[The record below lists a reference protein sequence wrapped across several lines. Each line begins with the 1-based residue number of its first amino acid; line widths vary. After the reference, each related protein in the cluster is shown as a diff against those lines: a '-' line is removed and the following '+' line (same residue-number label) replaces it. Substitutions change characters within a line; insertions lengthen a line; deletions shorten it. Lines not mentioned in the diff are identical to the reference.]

1 MSAWIRQFHRW
12 MAILFTLAVIANV
25 IINFV
30 LTGQEQLA
38 LWVGMATLL
47 PLGLLMITGLYLFAL
62 PYLSR
67 QKGA

>member
-30 LTGQEQLA
+30 LKGQEQLA